1 MADTTIHQLHISLP
15 GAGNIQTY
23 QLDADTPVKFDFDL
37 ASAVFTGE
45 NGNLEI
51 TVEGGGTVIL
61 ENYETLADTG
71 SLPLFE
77 MLNGEQVA
85 GDVYLFA
92 FEGPAQNGDLET
104 AAANATGSSGAGQYT
119 DDAGTLGDSLNALGG
134 QEDAYGS
141 HAFPTLSGVL
151 GQAAPIA
158 PTANDDF
165 ASTTEQGDPDFI
177 VGRHIVFVDN
187 VEAYQEAVHL
197 YANGEGPA
205 VGEFFPLSS
214 GGGFYINNPNPP
226 QTDETIEGNVID
238 NDVDPDGPNSQL
250 SMYSLDY
257 DGVNHDG
264 VDPGAVQITSDDT
277 VIVGKYGVL
286 VMDTDGHWEYT
297 LNQEWADALNEGES
311 YDEIFQ
317 YNIID
322 SDGLV
327 SNSATLTITVNGA
340 NDMPVAHDDLNVQAV
355 EGGDST
361 DYGLHASVYDADLND
376 GAGGDVTVHDSE
388 HHDYSQDGS
397 VVVHGN
403 VLSGDDAGSVADTD
417 VDSGDSPDGQTMFVV
432 GAYSHAT
439 ETMDYVLPHEQN
451 PDFTPS
457 ADQAYDQARMDPSAS
472 VTVNGEF
479 GVLTIHADGSYD
491 YRLYTPGDG
500 DAYNALNALNYGS
513 EDNVDA
519 FSYGI
524 MDDSGALSYANISFT
539 VNGANDA
546 PVANAD
552 QNNVAEFGLRF
563 EGGDYSAVVSG
574 NVVTGDAHGGVA
586 DTDVDDT
593 QMFVS
598 SVSSQTD
605 HNGTLYT
612 DDNMDPNG
620 SVTIDGEYGTLTIHA
635 DGSYDYT
642 LHNEWDNVQ
651 ALQEGEVKTDVFT
664 YTLTNPYADGVYSE
678 PATLTINVTG
688 SNDAPTAMAD
698 TNTLTESVDLDP
710 VASVSGNVLA
720 GDAHGGVAD
729 TDVDNEVGDFTITS
743 VTGHGGTDSDAD
755 GGFDIVGQYGT
766 LHMNADGSY
775 TYTENPD
782 ATDFLNN
789 DSAPVTDVFTYTMT
803 DNADGHPGTASST
816 LTITING
823 ANDAPTAMADTNT
836 LTESVDDAAPASVSG
851 NVLAGDEHGGVADTD
866 ADNEVGDFSVTA
878 VTGHGGTD
886 SDASGGF
893 DIVGQYGTL
902 HMNADGSYTYTENP
916 DATDHLNSDSD
927 PVTDVFT
934 YTMSDNQSGDAKES
948 SATLTITINGAND
961 APEASDDYNLAKE
974 AGFYTDGFDASG
986 NVIHGMDLPIIGNI
1000 GGDTDVDNTDLTV
1013 THVSSDDNAGSEA
1026 DVSGTTTITGLY
1038 GTLYIEPDGSYHY
1051 EVNNDLDIVN
1061 ELNVQD
1067 HPTDNFTYTV
1077 SDGMGGTDTAT
1088 LHITVWGSDDAPTAV
1103 DDANNG
1109 SVIEAGSENEGNAIA
1124 HGFVLANDSDVD
1136 SSVIFVTKAG
1146 AGAEGSET
1154 GGQAGSHLL
1163 GWTSVEGQYGTLYFK
1178 PSGEY
1183 RYELNNNDPDTQALA
1198 EGQVVHDEFNYTVS
1212 DLLGATDTATLSI
1225 EVTGA
1230 NDAATITGDSTGAVT
1245 EDVNVSTGGLLTD
1258 SGQLFA
1264 SDPDNPD
1271 NLFQAD
1277 TITDSQGG
1285 TFHINAD
1292 GTWTYEIDNGSVQHL
1307 GEVDGVNSGFSN
1319 DFTVHS
1325 ADGTE
1330 HTVTVTVSGENDA
1343 PLGADFSVHGNAY
1356 GEPIGIDFDQ
1366 APITDVEDDHNA
1378 GDGLDTG
1385 VVITG
1390 LPDHGTLYYGDH
1402 QVTQDDVDNGTRFDD
1417 LDNFTYKGE
1426 APAGQGVLIGSR
1438 LAEDAGLD
1446 TWGEADGNA
1455 TRKLSVDT
1463 DGDGTPD
1470 VTVTTHISEGRLKV
1484 YADQQNHIDHGLA
1497 NQSHNGLDSGETL
1510 TMTFEGRDVS
1520 YADIGFGGLGGYFD
1534 HGSQQNGQATWAVY
1548 DGDQLIASG
1557 TVDNSVMTWTN
1568 AITGQSGTI
1577 TGGDGDTFQSLV
1589 LDQTILGGE
1598 HFDKIVFGTTEDGP
1612 RDWNANWELQYV
1624 DVEFAGSDTITYRPV
1639 DSEGQVSDSDYT
1651 VTVDVLPG
1659 QANEDPTAVN
1669 DAASVNE
1676 PNSDGLDYS
1685 VSANVLANDVDT
1697 DNTHGEMSVTK
1708 VTFGDTT
1715 VDFANHQ
1722 ITGTHAE
1729 WGADG
1734 TVIIHGE
1741 HGDLVIGADGD
1752 YTYTATDNT
1761 LVPGDAPTETFSY
1774 TMTDGHSVDSADLAI
1789 TVNGLND
1796 APDAVDDGVSGLTG
1810 ATHDVALNIAN
1821 GFAADGITIVEDQT
1835 TDNTIIHDTFG
1846 LGVKTGPGDNPAIDT
1861 TQGAGTEKVTFQFDD
1876 PQTHATITLA
1886 DFNNTDHDDDAIIT
1900 LLNADG
1906 EVVGTYNVGVDQ
1918 TNPTIDLTGSE
1929 PFVYVVVE
1937 PAGSSEDGFYIQSI
1951 SGQVTD
1957 YSSTDGAIVVAED
1970 SSITIDVLANDTDP
1984 DLPNDHLSIT
1994 GLGDPAHGS
2003 VAIVNGEVVYT
2014 PDADYNGADSFTYTI
2029 TDDHGATDT
2038 ATVYLNVTP
2047 VNDAPVAA
2055 NDTVTV
2061 LEDHTATGNVIQGAG
2076 AEHLGQDTD
2085 IDGDSLTVTGFTI
2098 QGDATSYAAGE
2109 TAHIDGVGDLVI
2121 NADGSYTFTPT
2132 ADYDGEVPT
2141 ATYTVTDGNGGYD
2154 SADLSIDITPVND
2167 APTIDLSMGT
2177 VTFQSEDAGNNNM
2190 VGVYELDAEGNPVNP
2205 QIILVDSNHG
2215 TDGQLLTTFGD
2226 GQELHYFL
2234 VPNTNVGS
2242 GVPTFVPNGSGGW
2255 DISFDG
2261 GATSHEVRFDDAGIN
2276 NNPENTFRITTDA
2289 NGRLVSIDDQ
2299 MRDDQSPLGDD
2310 DDDFND
2316 LVIRENDHAG
2326 TGFENTFVE
2335 DGGPVHVTGEVH
2347 ISDVDSANMSQA
2359 VITLTNA
2366 HDMDALNIDT
2376 SALPD
2381 GITATVNG
2389 TQIILSGDAPISDYE
2404 SAIEQITFSN
2414 GSDDPDASDRLIN
2427 VQVWDDA
2434 SDPTGAPSN
2443 VATTVIHVV
2452 PVDDNTPPVAVDDT
2466 GSGSG
2471 TISGDGGVGNAEGSD
2486 AFHLVA
2492 QEFDAQSGKWVQAT
2506 LSDWGNNNGSHYGV
2520 ESASGGK
2527 GNGNGNGGNSGDD
2540 KFIENNSNAERLL
2553 IQFDDPQTSVS
2564 LKLTGDG
2571 NGQESLQAWDAD
2583 GNPITDLTISESGD
2597 VVTLSSPTAAI
2608 GTVVVMADPDDP
2620 NASVALKE
2628 VTGSDPVDHLSGT
2641 YEAAVITGNVL
2652 ANDHDAQDTDYTDGP
2667 GFPAGSTELTVT
2679 GAAAGDLDDLTQAQY
2694 DQHLANGDFTGDSG
2708 TFSLSDDGVG
2718 VTVHGQFGDLVIA
2731 EDGSYT
2737 YTTHDGL
2744 PVGDYTESFTYQVS
2758 DTDGAVDYGVI
2769 EVNAT
2774 INTLVAH
2781 ADLGHGA
2788 MVTDT
2793 LEPAYQ
2799 WQGASGHDIN
2809 FANQTDGN
2817 PNEWQTLA
2825 DNMGLKVSATID
2837 GLPAWVGEVEGLGIG
2852 VNTPLVP
2859 DTHEIENGPLY
2870 REALTLDFGQDGHAL
2885 PEQLYLM
2892 LNNVSTG
2899 EDVIFTITDSNDH
2912 TYTVHVGSG
2921 GNNATYSDGTGTIV
2935 LTKANN
2941 NQYYITGSHQ
2951 GQDGTGE
2958 LLIKSVTLGGA
2969 WHTRFSLN
2977 YINATTGGHWV
2988 QNGTTGELTLPSVN
3002 GSLFGNVYSSD
3013 DAAMTA
3019 AIVGS
3024 GVGAWG
3030 TLQIAANGE
3039 WTYTPNENAHSI
3051 TTDGLTEP
3059 TVEQFTYQVTDSH
3072 GLTDTATLYIPV
3084 HVNATVNNGTDGVDV
3099 INGTDGNNV
3108 IYGHGGDDVIH
3119 GQGGNDFLY
3128 GGAGDDIING
3138 GAGHD
3143 YISGGD
3149 GNDTL
3154 HGGDGNDYLFGGN
3167 GDDVLWGGA
3176 GNDVI
3181 HAGAGNDTVFISSGH
3196 DTVTLGAG
3204 EDTIMIDPS
3213 YLTSGEGGGSMTVTD
3228 FNIGEGD
3235 HLDLSALSAGLA
3247 DVTSAGDSGD
3257 LIVTIADVNPAGD
3270 DITITLQGV
3279 LPPTHDAVDHQ
3290 VDLSATGEDLN
3301 TVIQHIINSGG
3312 HSS

>member
-1 MADTTIHQLHISLP
+1 MADTTNQQLHISLP

-23 QLDADTPVKFDFDL
+23 HLDADTPVKFDFDL
-37 ASAVFTGE
+37 GNAVFAGE

-51 TVEGGGTVIL
+51 TVEGGGTVVL
-61 ENYETLADTG
+61 ENYEPLADTG

-92 FEGPAQNGDLET
+92 FEGANQNADLET
-104 AAANATGSSGAGQYT
+104 AAGNAAGGSGAGQYN
-119 DDAGTLGDSLNALGG
+119 DDAGTLSSGINALGG
-134 QEDAYGS
+134 QDDAYGT
-141 HAFPTLSGVL
+141 HAFPTLSGAL
-151 GQAAPIA
+151 GQLAPVAPIA
-158 PTANDDF
+158 PTANDDS
-165 ASTTEQGDPDFI
+165 ASISEQGDADFAI
-177 VGRHIVFVDN
+177 GRHLVFVDN
-187 VEAYQEAVHL
+187 MEQYQEAAHL
-197 YANGEGPA
+197 ASSGDGPA
-205 VGEFFPLSS
+205 VSEFFPLST
-214 GGGFYINNPNPP
+214 GGGFYINYPNPP
-226 QTDETIEGNVID
+226 QTDGTIQGNVID
-238 NDVDPDGPNSQL
+238 NDIDPDTPHDQL
-250 SMYSLDY
+250 SVYTMDF

-264 VDPGAVQITSDDT
+264 ADPSEVRIESDDT

-286 VMDTDGHWEYT
+286 VVDADGHWEYT
-297 LNQEWADALNEGES
+297 LNQSWADALNEGES
-311 YDEIFQ
+311 YDEVFH
-317 YNIID
+317 YNITD
-322 SDGLV
+322 PGGLV
-327 SNSATLTITVNGA
+327 SDTATLTITVNGA
-340 NDMPVAHDDLNVQAV
+340 NDAPVAHDDLNVQAV
-355 EGGDST
+355 EGGDSS
-361 DYGLHASVYDADLND
+361 DYGLHASVYDADMNG
-376 GAGGDVTVHDSE
+376 GAGGDVAVHDSE
-388 HHDYSQDGS
+388 HHDYTQDGS

-417 VDSGDSPDGQTMFVV
+417 VDSGDSPDGQTMFVI

-439 ETMDYVLPHEQN
+439 QTMDYVLPDEQN

-491 YRLYTPGDG
+491 YRLYTPEDG

-524 MDDSGALSYANISFT
+524 MDDSGAFSYANISFT

-546 PVANAD
+546 PVAMAD
-552 QNNVAEFGLRF
+552 TNNVAEFGLRF
-563 EGGDYSAVVSG
+563 AGDADYSAVISG
-574 NVVTGDAHGGVA
+574 NVIAGDAHGGVV

-605 HNGTLYT
+605 HSGTLYT

-620 SVTIDGEYGTLTIHA
+620 SVTIDGEYGTLTIHT

-651 ALQEGEVKTDVFT
+651 ALQEGEEKTDVFT

-678 PATLTINVTG
+678 PATLTITING
-688 SNDAPTAMAD
+688 ANDAPVAMAD
-698 TNTLTESVDLDP
+698 SATLTESVDDAAP
-710 VASVSGNVLA
+710 ATVSGNVLA
-720 GDAHGGVAD
+720 GDDHGGVAD
-729 TDVDNEVGDFTITS
+729 TDVDNQTTDFTVTS
-743 VTGHGGTDSDAD
+743 VTGHGGTDADAT

-775 TYTENPD
+775 TYTENPE
-782 ATDFLNN
+782 ATNFLN
-789 DSAPVTDVFTYTMT
+789 T
-803 DNADGHPGTASST
+803 
-816 LTITING
+816 
-823 ANDAPTAMADTNT
+823 
-836 LTESVDDAAPASVSG
+836 
-851 NVLAGDEHGGVADTD
+851 
-866 ADNEVGDFSVTA
+866 
-878 VTGHGGTD
+878 
-886 SDASGGF
+886 
-893 DIVGQYGTL
+893 
-902 HMNADGSYTYTENP
+902 
-916 DATDHLNSDSD
+916 DSD
-927 PVTDVFT
+927 PVTDTFT
-934 YTMSDNQSGDAKES
+934 YTMSDNQDGHPGTS

-961 APEASDDYNLAKE
+961 APVAVNDINVAKE
-974 AGFYTDGFDASG
+974 AGFYTDGFDAAG
-986 NVIHGMDLPIIGNI
+986 NVIHGQDLLGGLINI
-1000 GGDTDVDNTDLTV
+1000 GGDSDADSSTLTV
-1013 THVSSDDNAGSEA
+1013 THVTADDNAGSEA
-1026 DVSGTTTITGLY
+1026 DISGETSIVGKY
-1038 GTLYIEPDGSYHY
+1038 GTLYIESDGSYHY
-1051 EVNNDLDIVN
+1051 EVANDSQIVN
-1061 ELNVQD
+1061 ELNALD
-1067 HPTDNFTYTV
+1067 HPTDSFTYTV
-1077 SDGMGGTDTAT
+1077 SDGQGGTATAT
-1088 LHITVWGSDDAPTAV
+1088 LEITVLGSDDAPTAV

-1109 SVIEAGSENEGNAIA
+1109 SVVEAGATEAGNQFA

-1136 SSVIFVTKAG
+1136 SSVIFVTKMG

-1154 GGQAGSHLL
+1154 GGQSSANLI
-1163 GWTSVEGQYGTLYFK
+1163 GWSSVEGQYGTLYFK
-1178 PSGEY
+1178 PTGEY
-1183 RYELNNNDPDTQALA
+1183 RYELNNDDPDTQALA
-1198 EGQVVHDEFNYTVS
+1198 QGQVVHDEFNYTVS

-1225 EVTGA
+1225 EVTGS

-1245 EDVNVSTGGLLTD
+1245 EDVSVTDAGLLTD
-1258 SGQLFA
+1258 SGRLFA
-1264 SDPDNPD
+1264 SDVDNPD

-1307 GEVDGVNSGFSN
+1307 GEVSGVNSGFSN
-1319 DFTVHS
+1319 DFIVHS

-1330 HTVTVTVSGENDA
+1330 HTVTVNVNGVNDA
-1343 PLGADFSVHGNAY
+1343 PLGADFSVHGGDY
-1356 GEPIGIDFDQ
+1356 GAPVHIDFDQ
-1366 APITDVEDDHNA
+1366 APISDVEDDYA
-1378 GDGLDTG
+1378 PGDGLDTG

-1390 LPDHGTLYYGDH
+1390 LPDHGALYYGDH
-1402 QVTQDDVDNGTRFDD
+1402 EVTQEDIDNGTRFDD
-1417 LDNFTYKGE
+1417 LDNFTYKGD
-1426 APAGQGVLIGSR
+1426 APATQGVLLGSR

-1446 TWGEADGNA
+1446 TWGEPEDNS
-1455 TRKLSVDT
+1455 TRQLSVDT
-1463 DGDGTPD
+1463 DGDGNPD
-1470 VTVTTHISEGRLKV
+1470 VTITTHISEGKLKV
-1484 YADQQNHIDHGLA
+1484 YADQQDHIDHGLA
-1497 NQSHNGLDSGETL
+1497 NPSHNGLDSGETL

-1520 YADIGFGGLGGYFD
+1520 YAEIGFGGLGGYFD

-1548 DGDQLIASG
+1548 DNGQLIASG

-1598 HFDKIVFGTTEDGP
+1598 HFDKVVFGTTEDGP

-1624 DVEFAGSDTITYRPV
+1624 DVEFAGTDTITYRPI
-1639 DSEGQVSDSDYT
+1639 DSEGQVSDGDYT
-1651 VTVDVLPG
+1651 VTVDMLPG
-1659 QANEDPTAVN
+1659 SVNEDPAAVN
-1669 DAASVNE
+1669 DAASVHE
-1676 PNSDGLDYS
+1676 PNGDGLDYS
-1685 VSANVLANDVDT
+1685 VSANVLANDVDA
-1697 DNTHGEMSVTK
+1697 DNTPGEMSVTK

-1715 VDFANHQ
+1715 VDFAAHQ

-1734 TVIIHGE
+1734 TVTIHGE
-1741 HGDLVIGADGD
+1741 HGDLVIGANGD

-1761 LVPGDAPTETFSY
+1761 LAPGDAPTETFTY
-1774 TMTDGHSVDSADLAI
+1774 TMTDGDTVDNDPVSQTADLVI

-1835 TDNTIIHDTFG
+1835 TDHTVIHDTFG
-1846 LGVKTGPGDNPAIDT
+1846 LGVKTGPGDNSAIDT
-1861 TQGAGTEKVTFQFDD
+1861 TQGAEKVTFQFDD

-1918 TNPTIDLTGSE
+1918 TDPTIDLTGSE

-1937 PAGSSEDGFYIQSI
+1937 PAGSSEDGFYVQSI
-1951 SGQVTD
+1951 SGQVAD

-1970 SSITIDVLANDTDP
+1970 SSISINVLANDTDP

-2003 VAIVNGEVVYT
+2003 VAVVNGEVVYT
-2014 PDADYNGADSFTYTI
+2014 PDANYNGADSFTYTI

-2061 LEDHTATGNVIQGAG
+2061 LEDHTATGNVIDGTPGTHA
-2076 AEHLGQDTD
+2076 GQDSD
-2085 IDGDSLTVTGFTI
+2085 IDGDSLTVTQFTVH
-2098 QGDATSYAAGE
+2098 GDTATYGAGE

-2121 NADGSYTFTPT
+2121 NADGSYTFTPA
-2132 ADYDGEVPT
+2132 ADYDGDVPT
-2141 ATYTVTDGNGGYD
+2141 ATYTVTDGNGGYA
-2154 SADLSIDITPVND
+2154 SADLAIDIT
-2167 APTIDLSMGT
+2167 
-2177 VTFQSEDAGNNNM
+2177 
-2190 VGVYELDAEGNPVNP
+2190 
-2205 QIILVDSNHG
+2205 
-2215 TDGQLLTTFGD
+2215 
-2226 GQELHYFL
+2226 
-2234 VPNTNVGS
+2234 
-2242 GVPTFVPNGSGGW
+2242 
-2255 DISFDG
+2255 
-2261 GATSHEVRFDDAGIN
+2261 
-2276 NNPENTFRITTDA
+2276 
-2289 NGRLVSIDDQ
+2289 
-2299 MRDDQSPLGDD
+2299 
-2310 DDDFND
+2310 
-2316 LVIRENDHAG
+2316 
-2326 TGFENTFVE
+2326 
-2335 DGGPVHVTGEVH
+2335 
-2347 ISDVDSANMSQA
+2347 
-2359 VITLTNA
+2359 
-2366 HDMDALNIDT
+2366 
-2376 SALPD
+2376 
-2381 GITATVNG
+2381 
-2389 TQIILSGDAPISDYE
+2389 
-2404 SAIEQITFSN
+2404 
-2414 GSDDPDASDRLIN
+2414 
-2427 VQVWDDA
+2427 
-2434 SDPTGAPSN
+2434 
-2443 VATTVIHVV
+2443 

-2471 TISGDGGVGNAEGSD
+2471 SITGDGGVIGNVEGSD

-2492 QEFDAQSGKWVQAT
+2492 QEYDAQSGKWVQAT

-2540 KFIENNSNAERLL
+2540 KFIENNGNAERLL

-2583 GNPITDLTISESGD
+2583 GHPINDLVISESGD
-2597 VVTLSSPTAAI
+2597 VVTLSSPTAVI

-2641 YEAAVITGNVL
+2641 FEAAVIMGNVL

-2679 GAAAGDLDDLTQAQY
+2679 GAAAGDLDNLTQAEY
-2694 DQHLANGDFTGDSG
+2694 DQHLANGDFNGDSG
-2708 TFSLSDDGVG
+2708 TFSLTDDGAG
-2718 VTVHGQFGDLVIA
+2718 ATVHGQYGDLVIA
-2731 EDGSYT
+2731 DDGAYT

-2744 PVGDYTESFTYQVS
+2744 PAGDYTESFTYQVS

-2781 ADLGHGA
+2781 AELGHGA

-2793 LEPAYQ
+2793 QEPAYQ
-2799 WQGASGHDIN
+2799 WQSGWGHDIN
-2809 FANQTDGN
+2809 FTNQTDGN

-2825 DNMGLKVSATID
+2825 HDMGLKVSATID
-2837 GLPAWVGEVEGLGIG
+2837 GFPAWVGEQSNGIG
-2852 VNTPLVP
+2852 VNTPIFP
-2859 DTHEIENGPLY
+2859 DSHNIENAPLFH
-2870 REALTLDFGQDGHAL
+2870 EALTLDFGQEGHDL

-2892 LNNVSTG
+2892 LNDVSTG
-2899 EDVIFTITDSNDH
+2899 EGVVFRITDSNGH
-2912 TYTVHVGSG
+2912 TFTVNVGSG
-2921 GNNATYSDGTGTIV
+2921 GNNATYTDGTGTVV

-2941 NQYYITGSHQ
+2941 NQYYIAGSH
-2951 GQDGTGE
+2951 GEADGTGE
-2958 LLIKSVTLGGA
+2958 LLIKSVTITGA
-2969 WHTRFSLN
+2969 NWTSFSLN
-2977 YINATTGGHWV
+2977 YINATMGGEWV
-2988 QNGTTGELTLPSVN
+2988 QHGTTGELTLPPVS
-3002 GSLFGNVYSSD
+3002 GSLFANVYSSD

-3019 AIVGS
+3019 ALVGS

-3030 TLQIAANGE
+3030 TVQIAENGQ
-3039 WTYTPNENAHSI
+3039 WTYTPNENVHSI
-3051 TTDGLTEP
+3051 TTDGLTAP

-3072 GLTDTATLYIPV
+3072 GLTDTATLYVPV
-3084 HVNATVNNGTDGVDV
+3084 HVNTTAFHGTDGADQFS
-3099 INGTDGNNV
+3099 GTDGGDLV
-3108 IYGHGGDDVIH
+3108 YGQDGNDIISGH
-3119 GQGGNDFLY
+3119 GGNDFLY
-3128 GGAGDDIING
+3128 GGAGDDTIYG

-3143 YISGGD
+3143 FISGGD
-3149 GNDTL
+3149 GNDHL
-3154 HGGDGNDYLFGGN
+3154 YGGDGNDYLFGGN
-3167 GDDVLWGGA
+3167 GNDTLWGGA
-3176 GNDVI
+3176 GNDFI
-3181 HAGAGNDTVFISSGH
+3181 HAGAGDDTIFVSSGH

-3204 EDTIMIDPS
+3204 ADTIMIDPS
-3213 YLTSGEGGGSMTVTD
+3213 YLTPGDGGGSMTVTD
-3228 FNIGEGD
+3228 FNIGQGD
-3235 HLDLSALSAGLA
+3235 HFDLSALTDGVV

-3257 LIVTIADVNPAGD
+3257 LVLTIADVNPAGD

-3279 LPPTHDAVDHQ
+3279 LPPTHDAVDHH
-3290 VDLSATGEDLN
+3290 VNISASGDDLN
-3301 TVIQHIINSGG
+3301 TVIQHIISSGG